1 MNATYALAYVILA
14 LIILYAAAYLTFEKI
29 MPFNRERKYIK
40 MEINRSQSKEEYE
53 YWKSELKLL
62 YLKSIP
68 LIGKKYR
75 RE

>member
-1 MNATYALAYVILA
+1 MDATYTLAYVILA
-14 LIILYAAAYLTFEKI
+14 LIILYAAAYLMFEKI

-40 MEINRSQSKEEYE
+40 MEINRSQSKEEYK

-68 LIGKKYR
+68 IIGKKYR
-75 RE
+75 QE